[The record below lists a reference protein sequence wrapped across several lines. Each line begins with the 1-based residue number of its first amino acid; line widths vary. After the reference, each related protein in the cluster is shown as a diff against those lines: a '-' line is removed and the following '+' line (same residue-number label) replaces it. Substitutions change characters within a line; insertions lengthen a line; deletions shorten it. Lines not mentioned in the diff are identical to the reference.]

1 VSKPAQV
8 GEVLAAA
15 PLFAAAPV
23 VRHWHLHWGATADE
37 VVARMPGDGLV
48 EHPSF
53 DATRAITIDAPPEAV
68 WPWLVQVGHGRAGWY
83 SYDLL
88 DNAGRPSAERILPEW
103 QDLHVGDRVP
113 MSAEVAETTAFTVA
127 ELEPYRTLL
136 WTKPDSSWAWR
147 LTPLAGGRTRLVTR
161 LRDRYPWRQS
171 PALAFLSLILFEHGD
186 FAMMRRMLLGIR
198 SRAERSVTGG

>member
-1 VSKPAQV
+1 V

-68 WPWLVQVGHGRAGWY
+68 WPWLVQVGNGRAGWY

-88 DNAGRPSAERILPEW
+88 DNAGRPSAGRILPEW

-113 MSAEVAETTAFTVA
+113 MSAEVTETTAFTVA
-127 ELEPYRTLL
+127 ELEPCRTLL
-136 WTKPDSSWAWR
+136 WTKPHSSWAWS
-147 LTPLAGGRTRLVTR
+147 LTPLAGGRTRLVSR

-186 FAMMRRMLLGIR
+186 FAMMRRMFLGIR